1 MKTYL
6 TLYATDDA
14 NNKKSGPHIFAP
26 DLASAKKHLEK
37 LKESYHSIEIIGEM
51 VELLEEGK
59 GGKQILHD

>member
-6 TLYATDDA
+6 TIYTAE
-14 NNKKSGPHIFAP
+14 NNENKKSGPHIFAP